1 MGQIFTINDLEN
13 EIFFQLPQ
21 IFFNKN
27 SKYSTMPLSCK
38 VAYSIMHQKMRLS
51 KMNGKADKETG
62 EIYFF
67 FCQEK
72 LAEKLGIGRTA
83 VSKIMKV
90 LKENGLIS
98 TVHQGLGFPDKIY
111 LHKLD
116 PVQDDHIIHGRGE
129 ESEHLAS
136 PVNTSDVNQVNSSNS
151 KGIIKEKREWKSTG
165 NMTADK
171 LIPSLE
177 EVKIFFE
184 KNFPEKNPQTLSLK
198 FFDYY
203 AAVGW
208 RNGQG
213 CLIRWQQVASR
224 WGHAEQVMKSTP
236 DPIRKTTSPEWWTPE
251 RQQEKNKEDIERLE
265 KMRNGEIKY

>member
-21 IFFNKN
+21 IFFNKK

-51 KMNGKADKETG
+51 RMNGKADKETG

-67 FCQEK
+67 FSQVK

-136 PVNTSDVNQVNSSNS
+136 PMNTADVNQVNNNNRL
-151 KGIIKEKREWKSTG
+151 GIIKKKRELKSPG
-165 NMTADK
+165 NTEVT
-171 LIPSLE
+171 IPSLE
-177 EVKIFFE
+177 EVKTFFNE
-184 KNFPEKNPQTLSLK
+184 NFPEKNPQELSLK

-203 AAVGW
+203 SATGW
-208 RNGQG
+208 KNAYG
-213 CLIRWQQVASR
+213 CLILWKQVASR
-224 WGHAEQVMKSTP
+224 WGHEERVTKSTP
-236 DPIRKTTSPEWWTPE
+236 DPIKKTTSPEWWTLE

-265 KMRNGEIKY
+265 KMRKGEIKY